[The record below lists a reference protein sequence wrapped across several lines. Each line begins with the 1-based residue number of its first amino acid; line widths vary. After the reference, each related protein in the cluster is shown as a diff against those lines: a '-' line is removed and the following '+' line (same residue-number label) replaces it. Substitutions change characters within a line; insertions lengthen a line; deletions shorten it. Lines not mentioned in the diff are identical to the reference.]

1 MKSYRAPR
9 GMRDVLPERM
19 PAWKRLE
26 GIAHRLA
33 GLCGYSEVRPPLME
47 ETELFTR
54 SVGEVTD
61 IVEKEMFSL
70 QKGKTS
76 LTLRPEGTAG
86 VVRAYVEAGLPKRD
100 PLQRFYYMGPMFRY
114 ERPQRGRERMFTQF
128 GVECLGS
135 ADPRLDAEVI
145 DLAARF
151 FEELGLEGLEVRVNS
166 MGDGADRDEHR
177 ARVQAFL
184 EPKKA
189 ELCELCQARF
199 ERNVLSVLDCKNPR
213 CGELTAGAPV
223 LLDVLSDEN
232 RAHFDAV
239 QVALRTLGREPQVD
253 TSIVRGLDYYTKT
266 IFEIHAPAIGARSA
280 VCGGGRYDHLVEQ
293 LGGPS
298 VPAVG
303 FAIGFSGA
311 LVLLEQLGL
320 LEELEPEKPAALVVG
335 LDQEDRT
342 REAVLRVAADLR
354 SSGVSAVYDVEDKS
368 FKSQM
373 KLAGKGG
380 FRFAVIL
387 GTDELDK
394 GVVQLK
400 DLAASEQ
407 REVPREELG
416 AVAAKLLATDPV
428 RA

>member
-1 MKSYRAPR
+1 MKSYKGPR
-9 GMRDVLPERM
+9 GMRDILPENM
-19 PAWKRLE
+19 PAWRRLE
-26 GIAHRLA
+26 GTAQRLA
-33 GLCGYSEVRPPLME
+33 ELYGYSEVRPPLME

-70 QKGKTS
+70 QKGKTA

-86 VVRAYVEAGLPKRD
+86 VVRAYLEAGYAKRD

-151 FEELGLEGLEVRVNS
+151 FEELGLDGLEVRMNS
-166 MGDGADRDEHR
+166 MGDGPDRDAHR
-177 ARVQAFL
+177 EAVRVFL
-184 EPKKA
+184 EPKVA
-189 ELCELCQARF
+189 ELCELCQSRF
-199 ERNVLSVLDCKNPR
+199 TRNVLRVLDCKNPR

-223 LLDVLSDEN
+223 LMDFLGDEN

-239 QVALRTLGREPQVD
+239 RASLRTLGRDSVVD

-266 IFEIHAPAIGARSA
+266 VFEIHAPAIGARSA
-280 VCGGGRYDHLVEQ
+280 VCGGGRYDHLVEE

-311 LVLLEQLGL
+311 LVMLEQLGL
-320 LEELEPEKPAALVVG
+320 LEGLEQPRPAALVVG
-335 LDQEDRT
+335 LDNEPATTD
-342 REAVLRVAADLR
+342 AVLAIAADLR
-354 SSGVSAVYDVEDKS
+354 RAGVSAVYDVEGKS

-380 FRFAVIL
+380 FRFAVIV
-387 GTDELDK
+387 GADELAKD
-394 GVVQLK
+394 VVQLK

-407 REVPREELG
+407 REVARAELG
-416 AVAAKLLATDPV
+416 AVASAALHADPV
-428 RA
+428 QA

>member
-1 MKSYRAPR
+1 MKSYKAPR
-9 GMRDVLPERM
+9 GMRDILPDNM
-19 PAWKRLE
+19 PAWNRLE
-26 GIAHRLA
+26 GVAHRLA
-33 GLCGYSEVRPPLME
+33 GLYGYSEVRPPLME

-61 IVEKEMFSL
+61 IVEKEMFTL

-86 VVRAYVEAGLPKRD
+86 VVRAYLEAGLPKRD
-100 PLQRFYYMGPMFRY
+100 PLQRLYYMGPMFRY

-135 ADPRLDAEVI
+135 ADPRLDAEVV

-151 FEELGLEGLEVRVNS
+151 FEELGLTGLEVRLNS
-166 MGDGADRDEHR
+166 MGDGPDRDAHR
-177 ARVQAFL
+177 AAVQAFL
-184 EPKKA
+184 APKVP
-189 ELCELCQARF
+189 ELCELCQSRF
-199 ERNVLSVLDCKNPR
+199 ERNVLRVLDCKNPR

-223 LLDVLSDEN
+223 LMDFLADGN
-232 RAHFDAV
+232 KAHFDAV
-239 QVALRTLGREPQVD
+239 RAALTTLGRDSVVD

-266 IFEIHAPAIGARSA
+266 VFEIHAPAIGARSA
-280 VCGGGRYDHLVEQ
+280 VCGGGRYDHLVEE

-320 LEELEPEKPAALVVG
+320 LEGLERPAPDALVVG
-335 LDQEDRT
+335 LDNEPRT
-342 REAVLRVAADLR
+342 TDAVLAIANDLR
-354 SSGVSAVYDVEDKS
+354 QAGVSAVYDVEGKS

-373 KLAGKGG
+373 KLVGKGG
-380 FRFAVIL
+380 FRLAVIV
-387 GTDELDK
+387 GEDELEK

-400 DLAASEQ
+400 NLAASEQ
-407 REVPREELG
+407 REVPRAELG
-416 AVAAKLLATDPV
+416 AAARDLLAGQP
-428 RA
+428 A